1 MSGDAEYQAIR
12 RSARTKL
19 DEAISEYATTMNKA
33 HGDPD
38 IMGIVGAWVLAVYS
52 PTTEDG
58 RDCYLVESAINQPW
72 HVSVGMASYA
82 VSYYS
87 GTGDE

>member
-1 MSGDAEYQAIR
+1 MSDDPEYQAIR
-12 RSARTKL
+12 RAARTKL
-19 DEAISEYATTMNKA
+19 DEAITEYAAAINDA
-33 HGDPD
+33 HGDPE
-38 IMGIVGAWVLAVYS
+38 IMGIVGAWIVALYS

-72 HVSVGMASYA
+72 HVSVGMAAYA
-82 VSYYS
+82 VSHYQ